1 MVMGKKSKK
10 AADGGARCRRH
21 RRQGPAPPGVCPLCL
36 RERLSRLSL
45 STSLPSV
52 VVARE
57 EAAAAA
63 TNYASASCSD
73 SEASSTEASSTEAS
87 SGTSSVSGSASPGF
101 HREMRRAARPS
112 LLMRHERV
120 VAVDG
125 DGVVGVLRRR
135 KERSTSFWTKLLR
148 AATGGG
154 GKKVDGCL
162 LQAHSK
168 TIQAAAETKWILF

>member
-10 AADGGARCRRH
+10 AAADGGARCRRH
-21 RRQGPAPPGVCPLCL
+21 RRQGTAPPGVCPLCL

-52 VVARE
+52 VARE
-57 EAAAAA
+57 EAIA
-63 TNYASASCSD
+63 NYTSASCSD
-73 SEASSTEASSTEAS
+73 SSTEAS
-87 SGTSSVSGSASPGF
+87 SGASSASGSGSPGF

-125 DGVVGVLRRR
+125 DGVVAVLRRR

-148 AATGGG
+148 AATGVGG
-154 GKKVDGCL
+154 GKKVDGCS
-162 LQAHSK
+162 LQARSK
-168 TIQAAAETKWILF
+168 TIQAAAETKRILF

>member
-1 MVMGKKSKK
+1 MVMGKKSNK
-10 AADGGARCRRH
+10 AAGGGARCRRH
-21 RRQGPAPPGVCPLCL
+21 RWQGPAPAGVCPLCL

-45 STSLPSV
+45 SASLPSV

-57 EAAAAA
+57 EAAA
-63 TNYASASCSD
+63 NYASASCSD
-73 SEASSTEASSTEAS
+73 SEASSTEASSGAS
-87 SGTSSVSGSASPGF
+87 SASGSGSPGF

-135 KERSTSFWTKLLR
+135 KERTTSFWTKLLR

-154 GKKVDGCL
+154 GKKVDRCS

-168 TIQAAAETKWILF
+168 TIQAGDETKWILF